1 MRGERRSIPFF
12 RDDRRIR
19 REIDDEIR
27 FHVEMRTAELMG
39 RGLSAEEARR
49 EALRQ
54 FGDVNET
61 RQVCFESDQRRERHV
76 RRREYVREAVQDLT
90 HGLRQLRHRPGFAL
104 SSVLTL
110 ALAIGATTAV
120 FSVADHVVLRPLPY
134 AQADRIVTLW
144 ETDRS
149 QGITKMEVSPG
160 NFTEWQ
166 ERSTSFV
173 AMGLAEPHGFDLTG
187 DGPPESVPSWR
198 VSEGFFRALGVQPVA
213 GRVFTPEEY
222 QTGSVVVIS
231 YTLWQARY
239 GGDPSI
245 IGNAIQLDNAP
256 VTVVGVLP
264 PDLEYPAPKDLWAPK
279 EWREGEREDRRSAYM
294 HAVARL
300 RSGVS
305 TGEAQAELDRVAA
318 ALAAEY
324 PRTNASSGVNVVPL
338 RDHVIGDVRSALM
351 VLLGAVGFVL
361 LIACANV
368 ASLLLARGAER
379 RRELSVRS
387 ALGAGRGR
395 ILRQL
400 LTESLVIGLF
410 GGVGGMLL
418 ALAGI
423 RALVALSPP
432 EVPRISGIA
441 IDARIVAFALGVTIF
456 AAILSGLVPA
466 LRSSTTDFGAT
477 LRGTGRTATAERE
490 RGRLRG
496 FLVVAQVALA
506 LVLLVGAGLLT
517 RSFVDLLSNDPG
529 FAVENRVALQLF
541 IWDRNP
547 TQEARLQRM
556 AELDERLEAAP
567 GVAKVAAVFSLPFHP
582 TGLHTTRR
590 LTVKGRAA
598 SAADAEAI
606 VFLNMATPDY
616 FEVMGVPLLR
626 GRPFTA
632 EDRLGSP
639 IVALV
644 NETLAR
650 RFFANE
656 DPIGREVELV
666 EGEGSFSAEIVGVVG
681 DVRPTT
687 LDSEPRPEIYIPFA
701 QSGTGSV
708 TLLVQA
714 RRDAAALIPA
724 LRELIWQVDDQQA
737 IYHTATVESLIS
749 KTLVERRFNLVLLGV
764 FSLSALILAA
774 VGIYGL
780 ISFAT
785 RQRVQEIGVRLALG
799 ARPLDVVGMIVRQGM
814 LLVAPGVVLGLVGA
828 LLLTRFLEHMLY
840 GVTPTDLGTFVPV
853 AALMAVVSLLAA
865 FVPARRAAA
874 LDPVETLRET

>member
-1 MRGERRSIPFF
+1 MPGEHGSMPFF

-19 REIDDEIR
+19 REIDEEIR
-27 FHVEMRTAELMG
+27 FHVEMRTSELMA
-39 RGLSAEEARR
+39 RGLSEEEARR
-49 EALRQ
+49 QAWRQ

-76 RRREYVREAVQDLT
+76 RRREYIREAIQDLT
-90 HGLRQLRHRPGFAL
+90 HGLRQLRRRPGFAL

-134 AQADRIVTLW
+134 AEADRIVTLW
-144 ETDRS
+144 ETDRA

-160 NFTEWQ
+160 NFIEWQ
-166 ERSTSFV
+166 ERSTSFA
-173 AMGLAEPHGFDLTG
+173 AMGLAEPSGFDLTG
-187 DGPPESVPSWR
+187 DGPPESVAAWR
-198 VSEGFFRALGVQPVA
+198 VSEGFFRALGVQPVV
-213 GRVFTPEEY
+213 GRIFTPEEF

-231 YTLWQARY
+231 YRLWQARY

-245 IGNAIQLDNAP
+245 IGRAIQLDHAP
-256 VTVVGVLP
+256 LTIVGVLP
-264 PDLEYPAPKDLWAPK
+264 SDLEYPAAKDLWAPK
-279 EWREGEREDRRSAYM
+279 EWREGEREDHRSAYM

-300 RSGVS
+300 RPGVS
-305 TGEAQAELDRVAA
+305 IGEAQAELDRVTA

-324 PRTNASSGVNVVPL
+324 PRTNATSGVNVVSL
-338 RDHVIGDVRSALM
+338 QDQVIGDVRPALM
-351 VLLGAVGFVL
+351 VLLGAVAFVL

-400 LTESLVIGLF
+400 VTESLVISLF
-410 GGVGGMLL
+410 GGLGGTLL
-418 ALAGI
+418 ALAGVK
-423 RALVALSPP
+423 ALVALSPP
-432 EVPRISGIA
+432 DVPRINGINM
-441 IDARIVAFALGVTIF
+441 DARIVAFAFGVTIF

-490 RGRLRG
+490 RARLRG
-496 FLVVAQVALA
+496 VLVVAQVALA

-529 FAVENRVALQLF
+529 FAVENRVALQMF

-547 TQEARLQRM
+547 TQESRLQRV

-567 GVAKVAAVFSLPFHP
+567 SVAKVAAVYSLPFHP
-582 TGLHTTRR
+582 TSLHTTRR
-590 LTVKGRAA
+590 LTVKGRPP
-598 SAADAEAI
+598 SAADQEAL

-616 FEVMGVPLLR
+616 SEVMGVPTLR

-632 EDRLGSP
+632 EDRIGSP
-639 IVALV
+639 IVAQI
-644 NETLAR
+644 NETLSR
-650 RFFANE
+650 RFFPDE
-656 DPIGREVELV
+656 DPVGREIELAQ
-666 EGEGSFSAEIVGVVG
+666 GESSFSAEIVGVVG

-687 LDSEPRPEIYIPFA
+687 LDSEPQPEVYVPYA

-708 TLLVQA
+708 TLLVQT
-714 RRDAAALIPA
+714 RRDAAAMIPA

-737 IYHTATVESLIS
+737 IYHAATVESMIS
-749 KTLVERRFNLVLLGV
+749 RTLVERRFNLVLLGV

-780 ISFAT
+780 VSFAT

-814 LLVAPGVVLGLVGA
+814 LLVVPGVLLGLVGA

-840 GVTPTDLGTFVPV
+840 GVTPTDPGTFLPV
-853 AALMAVVSLLAA
+853 AALMMVVSLIAA
-865 FVPARRAAA
+865 FLPARRAAA